1 MRAQRSRC
9 GRVREEIVERA
20 CIPLN
25 PSVSSKHVGCL
36 GVFAFS
42 GRAWDLVEQG
52 ARSQFCAGAVRHG
65 VGKIIPSEHVV
76 CERARCVRAST
87 LWLSEHVVCERA
99 RCAAATSDTPAQIAE
114 NLPFPSKLLLQHI
127 LVSGL
132 PGLRPPPGIQF
143 QAEALQW
150 IGCDPPG
157 PGAGANRPGKGY
169 IITV

>member
-20 CIPLN
+20 RIPLN
-25 PSVSSKHVGCL
+25 PSASSKHVGCL

-52 ARSQFCAGAVRHG
+52 ARSQLCRNRATRRRQNH
-65 VGKIIPSEHVV
+65 S
-76 CERARCVRAST
+76 ERARCVRAST
-87 LWLSEHVVCERA
+87 LRLSEHVVCERA
-99 RCAAATSDTPAQIAE
+99 CCAAATSDTPAQIAE

-132 PGLRPPPGIQF
+132 PRLRPPPGIQF

-169 IITV
+169 ITV